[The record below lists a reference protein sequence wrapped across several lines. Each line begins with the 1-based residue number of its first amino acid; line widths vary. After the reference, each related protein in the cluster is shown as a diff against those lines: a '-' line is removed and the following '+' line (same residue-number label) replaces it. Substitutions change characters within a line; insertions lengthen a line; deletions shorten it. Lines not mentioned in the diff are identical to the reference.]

1 MTYCRACEYILAV
14 HLLSYIF
21 LIQLA
26 ICLYALL
33 YMVCSVILYLHI
45 IFFAFAPVVENLF
58 VVALRIKKHKVLLL
72 LFSPFIKKL
81 YEACSSCTIK
91 GMHWHNI
98 GKYTQ
103 CVRSGIFKAFLI
115 DFLQDL
121 CNCSICLLDR
131 SHSCDP

>member
-45 IFFAFAPVVENLF
+45 IFCAFAPVVENLF
-58 VVALRIKKHKVLLL
+58 VVALRIKKHKVTLL

-81 YEACSSCTIK
+81 YKAC
-91 GMHWHNI
+91 
-98 GKYTQ
+98 
-103 CVRSGIFKAFLI
+103 L
-115 DFLQDL
+115 
-121 CNCSICLLDR
+121 
-131 SHSCDP
+131 